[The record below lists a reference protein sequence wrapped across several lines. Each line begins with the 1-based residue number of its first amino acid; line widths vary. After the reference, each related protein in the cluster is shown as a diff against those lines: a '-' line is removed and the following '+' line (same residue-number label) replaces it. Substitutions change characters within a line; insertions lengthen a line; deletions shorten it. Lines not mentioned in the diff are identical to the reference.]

1 LVQYL
6 SILFDQLF
14 QLKNYQVL
22 YNKDK
27 KRDAPQDGKD
37 QNTCISPIYIL
48 VENELK
54 KKLIEKFKMYMNNQ
68 VSL

>member
-14 QLKNYQVL
+14 QLKNYQAL
-22 YNKDK
+22 YNKEKKRDAPQDG

-48 VENELK
+48 VAECRK
-54 KKLIEKFKMYMNNQ
+54 
-68 VSL
+68 